1 MNGHSPLLL
10 VFLVACFAV
19 LGFAIWKMTQQT

>member
-10 VFLVACFAV
+10 VLLAVALLVATLAV
-19 LGFAIWKMTQQT
+19 WRHFKRH